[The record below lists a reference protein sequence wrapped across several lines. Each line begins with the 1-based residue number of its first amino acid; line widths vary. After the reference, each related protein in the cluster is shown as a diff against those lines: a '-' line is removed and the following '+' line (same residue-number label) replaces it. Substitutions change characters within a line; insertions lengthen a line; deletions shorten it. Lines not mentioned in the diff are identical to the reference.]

1 MARRARLSIPH
12 LPHLLKL
19 VAAPGARP
27 LASEEARGR
36 FLATLVQGLQRFA
49 VRLHAYSL
57 LPEAVY
63 MLATPEDAPALS
75 GLMQL
80 LARRASRGLAHDERV
95 ARSAAPAARAD
106 LLHGPWA
113 SEALR
118 TPDEG
123 RGSGRSLVWAG
134 RFRSAVLEPQRWA
147 LPAMVWV
154 DTAAQR
160 AGLAAAGPIWAWSS
174 AGVHCG
180 QAGPRGGAPALHL
193 PAAYWALGNTP
204 FEREAAYARMV
215 QAGLGASEGM
225 ALERALRAGLAL
237 GDAGFVAELEQT
249 AGRRLQPGA
258 RGRPRKVGKV
268 GDTALS

>member
-1 MARRARLSIPH
+1 MARRARLCIPH

-19 VAAPGARP
+19 VAVPGARP
-27 LASEEARGR
+27 LACEEARER
-36 FLATLVQGLQRFA
+36 LLATLAQGLQRFA
-49 VRLHAYSL
+49 VRLHAYCL
-57 LPEAVY
+57 LPDAVY

-75 GLMQL
+75 GLMQM
-80 LARRASRGLAHDERV
+80 LARRASRGLVQDVRV
-95 ARSAAPAARAD
+95 AMAAGHASRAEPP
-106 LLHGPWA
+106 HGEWA
-113 SEALR
+113 SEALGTR
-118 TPDEG
+118 GEG
-123 RGSGRSLVWAG
+123 RGSGRSTVWAG
-134 RFRSAVLEPQRWA
+134 RFRSAVLEPQLWA

-160 AGLAAAGPIWAWSS
+160 AGLAAAAPSWAWSS

-180 QAGPRGGAPALHL
+180 QAGPRGGTPALHL

-237 GDAGFVAELEQT
+237 GDAGFVAELEQ
-249 AGRRLQPGA
+249 ASGRRLQPGV
-258 RGRPRKVGKV
+258 RGRPRK
-268 GDTALS
+268 